1 MSSLAGS
8 PAEDGLALAGPRAGA
23 LPVRRLSLGARLN
36 LVLEVVN
43 GGLVEL
49 WSHKLRSGLT
59 LTLLMLGVFALV
71 VLTSVLD
78 GVLDKVGTGFQGM
91 AWDGTVVLQPK
102 TAETTEEQK
111 RFAMSP
117 GLRYEDLARIT
128 APYEGALAFLPR
140 ATKQTRVQVTGGTER
155 IFVTGLTPE
164 YALLMKRPIASG
176 RGLTEDD
183 RRRRSTVAVVGGTL
197 GSKLFGGADPVGR
210 DVVVDGVPFRIVGV
224 QAPVQIFNEEL
235 YLDANGLMVP
245 LETYMDRMDADH
257 KLTHVAVKL
266 RRKGD
271 LNEASAIVLGRA
283 KQAHHGIEDVEIKDL
298 EAEAAR
304 SWSGFMDEMRGWR
317 VVLSSLSAT
326 VLLVGGVGVLSV
338 MLISFADRKYEIG
351 LRKSLGASDGQIL
364 VQFLLEAMVL
374 AALGASAGTAGGAA
388 LCRALSPMFPWGLV
402 VNPYGLAT
410 AWAAALSLAL
420 VFGLYPAIRASRL
433 SPMEAMR

>member
-23 LPVRRLSLGARLN
+23 LPVRRLPLGARLN

-140 ATKQTRVQVTGGTER
+140 ATKQTRVQVAGGTER

-164 YALLMKRPIASG
+164 YALLMNRPIASG

-235 YLDANGLMVP
+235 YLDANGLMIP

-402 VNPYGLAT
+402 VNPYGLAI